1 MTSKSRHPN
10 RFKAPSG
17 AFFYG
22 IFRER
27 NLSAETLGNKKDRPG
42 GGPKTTSQT
51 AKFHPNCSCEL
62 LFRMPRVEAL
72 DQRLIQMLPRSFR
85 IETFARRFLS
95 RGHPTPSSAP
105 EGAANKNKLTHYP
118 DVNRVSYSPVF
129 TGYSQMWI
137 CSTAGRARP
146 RSCILTFCRRP
157 PANHWPLFPPSP
169 FARH

>member
-1 MTSKSRHPN
+1 MLSHPYHEEE
-10 RFKAPSG
+10 FEG
-17 AFFYG
+17 Q
-22 IFRER
+22 
-27 NLSAETLGNKKDRPG
+27 KK
-42 GGPKTTSQT
+42 T
-51 AKFHPNCSCEL
+51 ARAVVRRLLPRRSNSIRTALANCSSGCL
-62 LFRMPRVEAL
+62 GWRLWISGSSRYFR
-72 DQRLIQMLPRSFR
+72 RSFR

-95 RGHPTPSSAP
+95 RGHPTPSAAR
-105 EGAANKNKLTHYP
+105 EGAANKNKLTRYP

-137 CSTAGRARP
+137 CSTAGRARS